1 MQSGTN
7 GERPDVAPTVSEEL
21 LRHVVESFP
30 CGMLMA
36 DQQGTIEMV
45 NAQTEQMFGY
55 GRDELIGRPIEVLLP
70 ERYRHGHRADRAGF
84 VATPAARS
92 MGAGRDLYGL
102 RKDGREF
109 PVEVGL
115 SPGPAGNGQGIHV
128 VCSMLDV
135 SARKRMEAQL
145 FQVALRA
152 TNDVVW
158 DCDIRTGTVRW
169 HGNLQ
174 TMFGYA
180 AEAVGSDRAWWA
192 DRVYPAD
199 HERVLSGIQVV
210 MEGGG
215 EFWRSEYRFRKA
227 DGSYAHVADQTYILR
242 DEAGCPVRMVG
253 AMCDLTDLKH
263 KEEALL
269 ESESRFRMLADTAP
283 VLIWMAGADS
293 RCVYFNKPWLD
304 FVGRPI
310 EQEVGD
316 GWVDNVHPDDVS
328 GCMETYRTVFQ
339 GRRPF
344 TSEYRLRRGD
354 GEYRWMLETGV
365 PRLSSVDGEFTGYI
379 GTCIDITERKLGE
392 NKTRVA
398 LEQREALLK
407 EIHHRVKN
415 NLQIVSSLLN
425 LQSNANRNKKVA
437 HLLKTCQLRVISIGL
452 LHETLYRS
460 GNLSKVAMMEYIR
473 ALTDHLLRS
482 YGVDSGI
489 IAVTVDV
496 DQIGLNI
503 ETALPCGLIFGEL
516 LSNCLK
522 HAFPEGRRGEI
533 HVELRSN
540 PDQTVTLCVKDNGV
554 GIPDAVNL
562 EEVRSLGLELVELFS
577 DKLEGVPEFRRDNG
591 TEFRL
596 RFAELAYT
604 ERM

>member
-1 MQSGTN
+1 MQSGTD
-7 GERPDVAPTVSEEL
+7 GEQPGMTPTVSEEL
-21 LRHVVESFP
+21 LRLMVESFP
-30 CGMLMA
+30 CGLLMT

-55 GRDELIGRPIEVLLP
+55 GRDELIGRPTEVLLP
-70 ERYRHGHRADRAGF
+70 ERYRRGHQVSRAGF
-84 VATPAARS
+84 LGAPVMRP

-102 RKDGREF
+102 HNDGREF
-109 PVEVGL
+109 PVEVSL
-115 SPGPAGNGQGIHV
+115 SPVGTGQGIHV
-128 VCSMLDV
+128 VCCMLDI

-145 FQVALRA
+145 FHVALRA
-152 TNDVVW
+152 TNDAVW
-158 DCDIRTGTVRW
+158 DCDMRTGTVKW

-174 TMFGYA
+174 TLFGYA

-192 DRVYPAD
+192 DRVHPAD
-199 HERVLSGIQVV
+199 HERVLSSIQVV

-215 EFWRSEYRFRKA
+215 EFWGSEYRFRKA

-242 DEAGCPVRMVG
+242 DEAGSPVRMTG
-253 AMCDLTDLKH
+253 SMCDVSELKQ
-263 KEEALL
+263 KDAALR
-269 ESESRFRMLADTAP
+269 ESEARFHMLADTAP

-293 RCVYFNKPWLD
+293 RCVYFNKPWMD
-304 FVGRPI
+304 FTGRPI

-339 GRRPF
+339 NRRPF
-344 TSEYRLRRGD
+344 TREYRLKRVDGD
-354 GEYRWMLETGV
+354 YRWMLETGV
-365 PRLSSVDGEFTGYI
+365 PRFSLDGAFAGYI
-379 GTCIDITERKLGE
+379 GTCIDITERKLAE
-392 NKTRVA
+392 DSTRIA

-425 LQSNANRNKKVA
+425 LQSNANRNKKVS
-437 HLLKTCQLRVISIGL
+437 HLLKECQLRVMSIGL

-482 YGVDSGI
+482 YGVDSNT

-503 ETALPCGLIFGEL
+503 ETALPCGLILDEL

-596 RFAELAYT
+596 RFAELSYT

>member
-1 MQSGTN
+1 MQNGTD
-7 GERPDVAPTVSEEL
+7 GERTDVAPPVSEEI
-21 LRHVVESFP
+21 LRLMVESVP
-30 CGMLMA
+30 CGVLIT
-36 DQQGTIEMV
+36 DPHGTIETA

-55 GRDELIGRPIEVLLP
+55 GPDELIGRPIEVLLP
-70 ERYRHGHRADRAGF
+70 ERYRGRHQLSRAGF
-84 VATPAARS
+84 LAAPVMRP

-102 RKDGREF
+102 RKDSTEF

-115 SPGPAGNGQGIHV
+115 SPIGIGEGLRV
-128 VCSMLDV
+128 LCSILDI

-145 FQVALRA
+145 FRLALRA
-152 TNDVVW
+152 TTDVMW
-158 DCDIRTGTVRW
+158 DCDLRTGAVRW
-169 HGNLQ
+169 NDSLQ

-180 AEAVGSDRAWWA
+180 AVAIGSDRAWWA
-192 DRVYPAD
+192 DRVHPAD
-199 HERVLSGIQVV
+199 HERVLSSLQAV

-215 EFWRSEYRFRKA
+215 EFWGSEYRFRKA
-227 DGSYAHVADQTYILR
+227 DGAYAHVADQTYLLR
-242 DEAGCPVRMVG
+242 DDGGSPVRMVG
-253 AMCDLTDLKH
+253 SMRDVTELKQNH
-263 KEEALL
+263 ATLR
-269 ESESRFRMLADTAP
+269 ESEARFHMLADTAP

-293 RCVYFNKPWLD
+293 RCAYFNQPWLD

-310 EQEVGD
+310 EQEVGN
-316 GWVDNVHPDDVS
+316 GWVDHVHPDDVS
-328 GCMETYRTVFQ
+328 GCMETYRAVFQ

-344 TSEYRLRRGD
+344 TREYRLRRGD

-365 PRLSSVDGEFTGYI
+365 PRFALDGAFTGYI
-379 GTCIDITERKLGE
+379 GTCIDITERKLAEDG
-392 NKTRVA
+392 TRIA

-437 HLLKTCQLRVISIGL
+437 HLLKECQLRVMSIGL

-482 YGVDSGI
+482 YGVDSDT

-503 ETALPCGLIFGEL
+503 ETALPCGLILDEL

-540 PDQTVTLCVKDNGV
+540 PDQTVTLRVKDNGV
-554 GIPDAVNL
+554 GIPEAVNL

-577 DKLEGVPEFRRDNG
+577 DKLEGVPEFHRDNG